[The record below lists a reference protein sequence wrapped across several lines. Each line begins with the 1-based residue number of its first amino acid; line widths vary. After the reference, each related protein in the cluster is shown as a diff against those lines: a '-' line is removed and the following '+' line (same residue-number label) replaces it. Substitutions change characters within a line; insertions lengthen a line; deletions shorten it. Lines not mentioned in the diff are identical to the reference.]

1 MPVAQVVPDVTIRS
15 MRLRYPLSW
24 LVLAFA
30 LALTGASA
38 YWMQAVERGDS
49 MARFEQLVNA
59 RVGALD
65 TSFDHFE
72 LYLRGVGGLFAS
84 SARVTPREW
93 ASYMDSLELKQRRD
107 PFVSFGY
114 APIVAAG
121 ELPIMVSEMHR
132 LFPDYRIKPAPVE
145 RPRVAPVTLI
155 ESVRPGAY
163 LTAGDDLLANPLFAA
178 AIALAERSGK
188 PALSRRFDAAPGGA
202 VAVLFLPIMRDGR
215 LTGMAHLLFSID
227 ELISSSAGGS
237 AAGIGLRIDDG
248 DLTGQPLFASP
259 GTGRAAALYR
269 SVRSLAA
276 GGQRWTLR
284 FESTP
289 ALEAQL
295 SGRMAGTILVFGAL
309 GSFLL
314 FVLVRALSGT
324 RQRAEAIADRTTRA
338 LSDQMKLTEDL
349 IELNPMPIFRKDKEG
364 RFLQFNRAWERLTG
378 RSREAWIGKTADALM
393 GAQEALHS
401 ALDERELALHPDHV
415 ERHETTITTSDG
427 KICDVIVSTAAVR
440 LADGTVAGII
450 GTITDLTE
458 TRRLT
463 AQNETQREQ
472 LALVNQSAQAG
483 VWDIEWPQ
491 GTAYFSPRHYE
502 MLGYAQ
508 TDDVGLPGA
517 RSELVHPDDRAAV
530 ELAREAHFNGSQPYF
545 DCEYRLKKADGS
557 YLWVNG
563 RGLASLDGAGNPV
576 RFTGSIIDITQRR
589 LAQSEIE
596 HQREQLELVIQS
608 VQAGVWDENLQDDSV
623 YYSARYREIL
633 DFDGE
638 DDLGAYARDPARFHP
653 EDRAIVSDAR
663 ERSIHDATPMDL
675 EFRLRRRDGGYV
687 WVNARAKASYGA
699 AGRPVRFTGAIIDIT
714 ERKGAEFAL
723 RDANL
728 RVLEAAQVKSTF
740 LATMSHEIR
749 TPLNGVIGSAG
760 LLQDTRLDAE
770 QQDYVETIRLSGVQL
785 LTLIDDILDYSK
797 IDSGRME
804 LEDEP
809 FDIAIVIED
818 AFELIAERARAKRIE
833 LLYDVAPAVPRR
845 VYGDITR
852 VRQVLINLV
861 GNAVKFTETGDIY
874 VNCGVAAGNPAE
886 EGAFT
891 LRFVVRDTGIG
902 IPAEKLGR
910 LFTAFSQV
918 DASTTRK
925 YGGTGLGLAISQ
937 RLVGLMGGEIKVE
950 SEPGRGSQFTFTIG
964 TRRAPEDQTQNRRMG
979 EIGSIAG
986 KRLLIVDDYA
996 SNRRILAAQCAG
1008 WGLFT
1013 VETASVKEALEAL
1026 EAAHAAETPFDA
1038 VISDMLMPEQD
1049 GLDLA
1054 RAVAEHRKRARVRL
1068 PVLILS
1074 SAPRAEAFAGR
1085 DVPERWITA
1094 YLLKPARQAQLFNAL
1109 LDALAPERPF
1119 HLTGPESVA
1128 RPGGMQAHHGKL
1140 RILLAEDNEINQKI
1154 AVRMLERLGKSAVV
1168 VNNGRSA
1175 LEAVI
1180 AGEFDCVLM
1189 DVQMPELD
1197 GLEATRRIIAEV
1209 PPARLPYIIAMT
1221 ANAMAGDREVC
1232 LGAGMHDYISKPVQI
1247 QGLADVLGR
1256 AQQFLARR
1264 TEVADRPA
1272 TLAADVATDTVQ
1284 ANVPVQ
1290 AKSHEGAPLD
1300 MLQIEELLGL
1310 DDSGEVLADFIQ
1322 MYTTQAPQRIS
1333 EIARALEAGDFK
1345 RVMQVAHSLK
1355 GASGNLGAI
1364 GVADVARRIELA
1376 GQAGE
1381 ADGLA
1386 PLMREIEARYRDAE
1400 AALRALPQAT
1410 D

>member
-1 MPVAQVVPDVTIRS
+1 MPAAQILPDVTIRS

-59 RVGALD
+59 RVGAMD

-93 ASYMDSLELKQRRD
+93 TAYIDSLELKQRRD
-107 PFVSFGY
+107 PFISFGY

-121 ELPIMVSEMHR
+121 ELPIMVSEMRR

-155 ESVRPGAY
+155 ERVRTGAY

-237 AAGIGLRIDDG
+237 AAGIGMRIDDG

-259 GTGRAAALYR
+259 GTGRAAAHYR

-276 GGQRWTLR
+276 GGRRWTLR

-393 GAQEALHS
+393 GAQEAEHS
-401 ALDERELALHPDHV
+401 ALQERELTLHPDHV
-415 ERHETTITTSDG
+415 ERLETTITTSDG
-427 KICDVIVSTAAVR
+427 TICDVIVSKAAVR

-483 VWDIEWPQ
+483 VWDIEWPR
-491 GTAYFSPRHYE
+491 GTAYFSPRYYE
-502 MLGYAQ
+502 MLGYVQIDGA
-508 TDDVGLPGA
+508 GLPGA

-530 ELAREAHFNGSQPYF
+530 EAAREAHFNGSRPYF
-545 DCEYRLKKADGS
+545 DCEYRLKKADGF

-589 LAQSEIE
+589 LAQAEIE

-608 VQAGVWDENLQDDSV
+608 VQAGVWDENLLDDSV

-638 DDLGAYARDPARFHP
+638 DDLGANARDSARFHP

-687 WVNARAKASYGA
+687 WVNARAKASYA

-797 IDSGRME
+797 IESGRME

-809 FDIAIVIED
+809 FDIAVVIED

-833 LLYDVAPAVPRR
+833 LLYDVAPTVPRR

-861 GNAVKFTETGDIY
+861 GNAVKFTESGDIY
-874 VNCGVAAGNPAE
+874 VNCGVAEGDPAG

-950 SEPGRGSQFTFTIG
+950 SEPGRGSQFMFTMS

-979 EIGSIAG
+979 EIASIAG

-1054 RAVAEHRKRARVRL
+1054 QAVAQHRKRARVRL

-1085 DVPERWITA
+1085 DVPERWIAA

-1128 RPGGMQAHHGKL
+1128 RPGGIQAHHGKL

-1154 AVRMLERLGKSAVV
+1154 ASRMLERLGKSAVV

-1175 LEAVI
+1175 LKAVI

-1197 GLEATRRIIAEV
+1197 GLEATRRIVAEV

-1232 LGAGMHDYISKPVQI
+1232 LGAGMHDYISKPVQV
-1247 QGLADVLGR
+1247 QGLAEVLGR

-1264 TEVADRPA
+1264 AEIAQRPA
-1272 TLAADVATDTVQ
+1272 ALAPDVAAQTALASAPLHAKTDQV
-1284 ANVPVQ
+1284 
-1290 AKSHEGAPLD
+1290 APLD
-1300 MLQIEELLGL
+1300 MLQIDELLGL
-1310 DDSGEVLADFIQ
+1310 DDSGEGLADFIR
-1322 MYTTQAPQRIS
+1322 MYTTQAPQRIV
-1333 EIARALEAGDFK
+1333 EIARALEAHDFM

-1364 GVADVARRIELA
+1364 GVADVARRIEIA

-1381 ADGLA
+1381 AGSLA
-1386 PLMREIEARYRDAE
+1386 PLVGEIEARYRDAE
-1400 AALRALPQAT
+1400 TALRALQQVAN
-1410 D
+1410 

>member
-1 MPVAQVVPDVTIRS
+1 
-15 MRLRYPLSW
+15 MRFRYPLSW
-24 LVLAFA
+24 LVLALA
-30 LALTGASA
+30 LALTAASA
-38 YWMQAVERGDS
+38 YWMRAVERSDS
-49 MARFEQLVNA
+49 AAGFEQMVNA

-65 TSFDHFE
+65 ASFDHFE

-84 SARVTPREW
+84 SSRVTPNEW
-93 ASYMDSLELKQRRD
+93 ATYIDSLDLKQRRD

-121 ELPIMVSEMHR
+121 ELPVLLAGMR
-132 LFPDYRIKPAPVE
+132 RQNPDYRINPAPAL
-145 RPRVAPVTLI
+145 RQRFAPVTLI
-155 ESVRPGAY
+155 ESVRAGAY
-163 LTAGDDLLANPLFAA
+163 LASGDDLLANPLLAE

-188 PALSRRFDAAPGGA
+188 PALSRRFDAAPGSGG
-202 VAVLFLPIMRDGR
+202 AVLFLPIKRDGR
-215 LTGMAHLLFSID
+215 LTGVAHLYFNVD
-227 ELISSSAGGS
+227 ELVGGS
-237 AAGIGLRIDDG
+237 ASGNAAGISLRIDDG
-248 DLTGQPLFASP
+248 DLAGQALYASP
-259 GTGRAAALYR
+259 GSGRAAALYR

-289 ALEAQL
+289 ALEADL
-295 SGRMAGTILVFGAL
+295 AGRMAGTILVFGAL

-349 IELNPMPIFRKDKEG
+349 IELNPMPIFRKDVDG
-364 RFLQFNRAWERLTG
+364 RYLQFNRAWERLTG
-378 RSREAWIGKTADALM
+378 RSRDAWIGKTAAELMDAKD
-393 GAQEALHS
+393 AEDAARQ
-401 ALDERELALHPDHV
+401 ERELSLHPDHV

-427 KICDVIVSTAAVR
+427 TICDVIVSKAAVR

-458 TRRLT
+458 TRRLA

-491 GTAYFSPRHYE
+491 GTAYFSPRYYE

-508 TDDVGLPGA
+508 IEDGNLPGA

-530 ELAREAHFNGSQPYF
+530 ESAREAHFNGAQPYF
-545 DCEYRLKKADGS
+545 DCEYRLRKADGS

-589 LAQSEIE
+589 LAQTEIE

-608 VQAGVWDENLQDDSV
+608 VQAGVWDENLQDGSV
-623 YYSARYREIL
+623 YYSTRYREIL
-633 DFDGE
+633 DFDGA
-638 DDLGAYARDPARFHP
+638 DDLGAYARDPARFHA
-653 EDRAIVSDAR
+653 EDRDIVMGAR
-663 ERSIHDATPMDL
+663 DRSIHDAVPMDL

-687 WVNARAKASYGA
+687 WVNARAKASYDA
-699 AGRPVRFTGAIIDIT
+699 AGRAVRFTGAIIDIT
-714 ERKGAEFAL
+714 QRKSAEFAL

-760 LLQDTRLDAE
+760 LLQDTRMDAE

-833 LLYDVAPAVPRR
+833 LLYDVAPTVPRR

-874 VNCGVAAGNPAE
+874 VNCSIAAGDPLA
-886 EGAFT
+886 EGALILCFA
-891 LRFVVRDTGIG
+891 VRDTGIG

-910 LFTAFSQV
+910 LFTAFTQV

-937 RLVGLMGGEIKVE
+937 RLVGLMGGEIKVA
-950 SEPGRGSQFTFTIG
+950 SEPGQGSEFTFTML
-964 TRRAPEDQTQNRRMG
+964 TRRAPEDQTQKRRMG

-1013 VETASVKEALEAL
+1013 VETASVDEALEAL
-1026 EAAHAAETPFDA
+1026 EAAHAADTPFDA

-1054 RAVAEHRKRARVRL
+1054 RKVAEHRKRARVRL

-1085 DVPERWITA
+1085 DVPERWIAA

-1175 LEAVI
+1175 LEAAS

-1209 PPARLPYIIAMT
+1209 PASRLPFIIAMT
-1221 ANAMAGDREVC
+1221 ANAMAGDREIC
-1232 LGAGMHDYISKPVQI
+1232 LGAGMHDYISKPVQM

-1264 TEVADRPA
+1264 LDDADR
-1272 TLAADVATDTVQ
+1272 LAAVTSGASAPQ
-1284 ANVPVQ
+1284 ALAAAPTQVKADP
-1290 AKSHEGAPLD
+1290 AAPLD
-1300 MLQIEELLGL
+1300 MLQIDELLGL

-1322 MYTTQAPQRIS
+1322 MYTTQAPQRIT
-1333 EIARALEAGDFK
+1333 EIARAVETRDFK
-1345 RVMQVAHSLK
+1345 KVVQVAHSLK

-1386 PLMREIEARYRDAE
+1386 PLVREIEARYRDAE
-1400 AALRALPQAT
+1400 SALRALPQAT
-1410 D
+1410 N

>member
-1 MPVAQVVPDVTIRS
+1 MQVPPDVTIRR

-30 LALTGASA
+30 LAMTAASA

-59 RVGALD
+59 RVAALD

-84 SARVTPREW
+84 SVRVTPREW
-93 ASYMDSLELKQRRD
+93 SAHIDSLELAQRRD
-107 PFVSFGY
+107 PFVSFGF

-121 ELPIMVSEMHR
+121 ELPGLLAEMR
-132 LFPDYRIKPAPVE
+132 RMLPAYRINPVPAE
-145 RPRVAPVTLI
+145 GARVAPVSLI
-155 ESVRPGAY
+155 ESVRAGGTLA
-163 LTAGDDLLANPLFAA
+163 AGDDLLANPLFAA
-178 AIALAERSGK
+178 AILVAERSGK
-188 PALSRRFDAAPGGA
+188 PALSRRFDAPTGA
-202 VAVLFLPIMRDGR
+202 GAVLFLPIRRDGR
-215 LTGMAHLLFSID
+215 LAGVAHLLFNID
-227 ELISSSAGGS
+227 ALVSSSTGGN
-237 AAGIGLRIDDG
+237 AAGISLRIDDG

-269 SVRSLAA
+269 SVRSLDA
-276 GGQRWTLR
+276 GSQRWTLR

-295 SGRMAGTILVFGAL
+295 SGRMPGTILVFGAL

-314 FVLVRALSGT
+314 FVLVRVLSGT
-324 RQRAEAIADRTTRA
+324 RQRAEEIADRTTRA

-349 IELNPMPIFRKDKEG
+349 IELNPMPIFRKDVDG

-378 RSREAWIGKTADALM
+378 RSREAWIGKTTGELM
-393 GAQEALHS
+393 GEQEALHS
-401 ALDERELALHPDHV
+401 AQQERELTLHPDHV
-415 ERHETTITTSDG
+415 ERRETTITTSDG
-427 KICDVIVSTAAVR
+427 TICDVIVSTAAVR

-491 GTAYFSPRHYE
+491 GTAYFSPRYYE

-508 TDDVGLPGA
+508 IDDAGLPGA
-517 RSELVHPDDRAAV
+517 RSELVHPHDRAAV
-530 ELAREAHFNGSQPYF
+530 EAAREAHFNGAQPYF
-545 DCEYRLKKADGS
+545 DCEYRLKKADAT

-589 LAQSEIE
+589 LAQAEIE

-608 VQAGVWDENLQDDSV
+608 VQAGVWDENLQDGSV

-633 DFDGE
+633 DFDGG
-638 DDLGAYARDPARFHP
+638 DDLAAHARDPARLHP
-653 EDRAIVSDAR
+653 EDRAIVIQAR
-663 ERSIHDATPMDL
+663 DRSIRDATPMDL

-687 WVNARAKASYGA
+687 WVNARAKASYDASGQA
-699 AGRPVRFTGAIIDIT
+699 VRFTGAIIDIT
-714 ERKGAEFAL
+714 QRKGAEFAL

-760 LLQDTRLDAE
+760 LLQDTGLDAE

-833 LLYDVAPAVPRR
+833 LLYDMAAMVPRR

-861 GNAVKFTETGDIY
+861 GNAVKFTESGDIY
-874 VNCGVAAGNPAE
+874 VNCSIAEGDPAG
-886 EGAFT
+886 EGALK
-891 LRFVVRDTGIG
+891 LRFLVRDTGIG
-902 IPAEKLGR
+902 IPAAKLGR
-910 LFTAFSQV
+910 LFTAFTQV

-950 SEPGRGSQFTFTIG
+950 SQPGQGSEFSFTLT

-1026 EAAHAAETPFDA
+1026 QAAHAAETPFDA

-1054 RAVAEHRKRARVRL
+1054 QAVAEHRKRARVRL

-1085 DVPERWITA
+1085 DVPARWIAA

-1128 RPGGMQAHHGKL
+1128 RPGGMQAHHGQL

-1154 AVRMLERLGKSAVV
+1154 AMRMLERLGKSAVL

-1180 AGEFDCVLM
+1180 AGDFDCVLM

-1197 GLEATRRIIAEV
+1197 GLEATRRMVAEV
-1209 PPARLPYIIAMT
+1209 APARLPYIIAMT

-1232 LGAGMHDYISKPVQI
+1232 LGAGMHDYISKPVQM

-1264 TEVADRPA
+1264 ADTLALPAAVVSDSAAEVAQASAPMRA
-1272 TLAADVATDTVQ
+1272 RTDQV
-1284 ANVPVQ
+1284 
-1290 AKSHEGAPLD
+1290 APLD
-1300 MLQIEELLGL
+1300 MLQIDELLGL

-1322 MYTTQAPQRIS
+1322 MYTTQAPQRIT
-1333 EIARALEAGDFK
+1333 EIMRALEADDFK

-1376 GQAGE
+1376 GQAGD
-1381 ADGLA
+1381 AGGLA
-1386 PLMREIEARYRDAE
+1386 LLVREIEARYRDAE

-1410 D
+1410 S